1 MIIVDLATQYWLL
14 WLILTIASLA
24 LTIYCQLK
32 FMSEGIGKLD
42 FAEAIGKL
50 RYVILF
56 GFIFFI
62 SGIML
67 LIAIVIGI
75 LRAV

>member
-1 MIIVDLATQYWLL
+1 MIIVDLAVQYWLL
-14 WLILTIASLA
+14 WLVLTIASLA
-24 LTIYCQLK
+24 LTIHSQLK
-32 FMSEGIGKLD
+32 FMSEGVAKLD
-42 FAEAIGKL
+42 FAEALGKL

-67 LIAIVIGI
+67 LIAIVVGI